1 MARFAYHEPRT
12 LAGAS
17 RLLLDLGGA
26 ASPFAGGTDLF
37 VEIREGLRH
46 CAHVV
51 NLKAIP
57 GLTDLSF
64 DPISGLRIGALTTA
78 REIEISPVV
87 AAHYPNLISAVRSL
101 GSIQVRN
108 RATLVGNV
116 CRASPSADT
125 SPPLIADEATVTV
138 HGPTGERSLPIRKF
152 FLEPGKTALAC
163 GEIVTEVMIPSPR
176 PGSGRSYIKLGRRQA
191 MELATVGVAVSLG
204 LDRGLCADIR
214 IALGAVAPTP
224 MRALNAERAMLGTP
238 LTAEFVAAAA
248 EVAMAECA
256 PIGNVR
262 ASAAYRRDMVAVLT
276 RRAILAAK
284 EAIR

>member
-1 MARFAYHEPRT
+1 M
-12 LAGAS
+12 
-17 RLLLDLGGA
+17 
-26 ASPFAGGTDLF
+26 
-37 VEIREGLRH
+37 
-46 CAHVV
+46 V

-138 HGPTGERSLPIRKF
+138 DGPTGKRGLPIREF
-152 FLEPGKTALAC
+152 FSNRE
-163 GEIVTEVMIPSPR
+163 R
-176 PGSGRSYIKLGRRQA
+176 RRSR
-191 MELATVGVAVSLG
+191 
-204 LDRGLCADIR
+204 
-214 IALGAVAPTP
+214 
-224 MRALNAERAMLGTP
+224 AER
-238 LTAEFVAAAA
+238 
-248 EVAMAECA
+248 
-256 PIGNVR
+256 
-262 ASAAYRRDMVAVLT
+262 S
-276 RRAILAAK
+276 
-284 EAIR
+284 